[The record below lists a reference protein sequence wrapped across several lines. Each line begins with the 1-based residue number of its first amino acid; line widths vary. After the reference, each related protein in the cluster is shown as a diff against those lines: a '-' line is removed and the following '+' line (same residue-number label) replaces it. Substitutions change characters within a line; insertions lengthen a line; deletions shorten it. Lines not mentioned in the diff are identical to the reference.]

1 VPATVLCADDDRS
14 FSQILSRA
22 LGAEGFEVVTAYDG
36 EEALASIRA
45 ATPDLLVLDVM
56 LPRRDGFSVLEALRQ
71 EAGPAAKVPALLLSG
86 VQGTPQYQERA
97 RSLGAHALLTKPV
110 PLDKLMQAVHEA
122 LRSEPVE
129 GEARSLAG
137 ELEELPFAAL
147 LHHLHGL
154 RASGVLELR
163 SGRKH
168 KALEL
173 KEGRPVAVRSNLVG
187 ECLGQLLVRMGTI
200 TDKDMEESVR
210 RMKRGEGLQGEILL
224 AMDLMSEEDLASAL
238 RNQAEEKLYEIFA
251 WRQGSFRFRRSA
263 RVSRAN
269 TLALD
274 RSPAN
279 VIFAGVR
286 ARMPRD
292 LVDVALEACGE
303 GFVVPGESPY
313 YRFQEIDLADHE
325 SALFEEFAHSPP
337 TTDLKQRDE
346 RARRALYALL
356 VTELA
361 EVHKEP
367 VQAPVVAAARPVER
381 KTEAAASPDVDKG
394 VHAELA
400 SLAERLRGRDHFAV
414 LGVSPEAPDDE
425 IRSAYMDAAKRTHP
439 DRFRGSSDAIKRLA
453 EEVFSIISMAHETLS
468 DRRRRETYVLE
479 LRNDSRNQAELE
491 EGRRALQA
499 ELRFQEGERLLQ
511 KRDAV
516 AALRCFED
524 ACSMYP
530 DEGEY
535 HAYAG
540 WSLFLSRP
548 EDPETEKKALALI
561 RKGRKLAPERE
572 KPYLFLGRLHRQVG
586 RSDNAEKCF
595 TRALQLKPDCV
606 EAMREIRLIQMRRQK
621 AKGLLGRLLRR

>member
-22 LGAEGFEVVTAYDG
+22 LGAEGFEVVTAHDG

-210 RMKRGEGLQGEILL
+210 RMKRGEGLQGRWI
-224 AMDLMSEEDLASAL
+224 SCPRRTSPRPSAI
-238 RNQAEEKLYEIFA
+238 RP
-251 WRQGSFRFRRSA
+251 RRSSMRSSPGA
-263 RVSRAN
+263 RAAFGSGGRLGSRAP
-269 TLALD
+269 T
-274 RSPAN
+274 PW
-279 VIFAGVR
+279 
-286 ARMPRD
+286 
-292 LVDVALEACGE
+292 
-303 GFVVPGESPY
+303 
-313 YRFQEIDLADHE
+313 
-325 SALFEEFAHSPP
+325 HSTAAPP
-337 TTDLKQRDE
+337 T
-346 RARRALYALL
+346 
-356 VTELA
+356 
-361 EVHKEP
+361 
-367 VQAPVVAAARPVER
+367 
-381 KTEAAASPDVDKG
+381 
-394 VHAELA
+394 
-400 SLAERLRGRDHFAV
+400 
-414 LGVSPEAPDDE
+414 
-425 IRSAYMDAAKRTHP
+425 
-439 DRFRGSSDAIKRLA
+439 
-453 EEVFSIISMAHETLS
+453 
-468 DRRRRETYVLE
+468 
-479 LRNDSRNQAELE
+479 
-491 EGRRALQA
+491 
-499 ELRFQEGERLLQ
+499 
-511 KRDAV
+511 
-516 AALRCFED
+516 
-524 ACSMYP
+524 
-530 DEGEY
+530 
-535 HAYAG
+535 
-540 WSLFLSRP
+540 
-548 EDPETEKKALALI
+548 
-561 RKGRKLAPERE
+561 
-572 KPYLFLGRLHRQVG
+572 
-586 RSDNAEKCF
+586 
-595 TRALQLKPDCV
+595 
-606 EAMREIRLIQMRRQK
+606 
-621 AKGLLGRLLRR
+621 